1 MRQIAR
7 VRLQSSKLAIYSLLS
22 SNQFIS
28 AFDFTADKYMF
39 WEGQKKAN

>member
-7 VRLQSSKLAIYSLLS
+7 VRLQGSKLVIYSLLS
-22 SNQFIS
+22 LNQFIS

-39 WEGQKKAN
+39 WEKKKY